1 MYPITSSCFTPQL
14 QQTEDITGFCEL
26 VTSNYDLISD
36 SGYHKPVATS
46 TLANKQEIV
55 RAIFLHQTVYSCLA
69 ELDQLKRGVNV
80 LGVIDEMSE
89 SPDILLDFFTAVNSV
104 RLTADWYFTY
114 TNNFHVHVFSCTDRV
129 DLFEPV
135 HFSRERGNIEEAT
148 YMQFTRLLNE
158 AEGIDT

>member
-1 MYPITSSCFTPQL
+1 M
-14 QQTEDITGFCEL
+14 
-26 VTSNYDLISD
+26 
-36 SGYHKPVATS
+36 
-46 TLANKQEIV
+46 
-55 RAIFLHQTVYSCLA
+55 YSCLA
-69 ELDQLKRGVNV
+69 ELDQLKRGLNV

-104 RLTADWYFTY
+104 RLTAGWYFTY

-129 DLFEPV
+129 QDLFEPV

-148 YMQFTRLLNE
+148 YMQFTKLLNE